1 MKVSHGEN
9 PISVI
14 DSLFANTVKPDLVFL
29 DVSSIEYTNRMF
41 DLPKE
46 LVEYVAKNP
55 RVKFMW
61 DGRNPLKDDE
71 NYDVILSNLDN
82 VKETLEKS
90 YKP

>member
-1 MKVSHGEN
+1 M
-9 PISVI
+9 I
-14 DSLFANTVKPDLVFL
+14 DSLSANTVKPDFVFL
-29 DVSSIEYTNRMF
+29 DMSSIEYPHRTMEV
-41 DLPKE
+41 PGE